1 MWLNFARYAAFGQ
14 WIHVFPEAGI
24 WQHVDGKL
32 GGRNNPNWKGKL
44 KWGIG
49 KLIAHSPETP
59 VIIPFHHMGMELI
72 MPQNP
77 VTRKTISI
85 VPRMVRAH
93 VTVRFGERI
102 CVDDLIEEH
111 VKEHGPLRKYSPS
124 SSWDKLSKLLARSSS
139 RAHSVSH
146 DDLELYKDWI
156 SSPHE
161 KVLYNKITARI
172 EEALERLRVDVQ

>member
-1 MWLNFARYAAFGQ
+1 
-14 WIHVFPEAGI
+14 
-24 WQHVDGKL
+24 
-32 GGRNNPNWKGKL
+32 
-44 KWGIG
+44 
-49 KLIAHSPETP
+49 
-59 VIIPFHHMGMELI
+59 

-124 SSWDKLSKLLARSSS
+124 SSWDKLSKLLARSGS